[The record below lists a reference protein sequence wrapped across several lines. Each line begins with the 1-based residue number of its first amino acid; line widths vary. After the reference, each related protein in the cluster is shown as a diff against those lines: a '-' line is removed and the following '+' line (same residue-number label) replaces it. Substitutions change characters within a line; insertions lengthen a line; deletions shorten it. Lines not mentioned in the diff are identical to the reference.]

1 MMLKY
6 CFKTIYFSILSI
18 LGAAKCVSRIVR
30 RGKFGF
36 EEQSAHLAIFRVA
49 GYYLNINVK

>member
-18 LGAAKCVSRIVR
+18 LGTAESVRHIVR

-36 EEQSAHLAIFRVA
+36 EEQFAHLTIFRVA